1 MTGSSRRLIPL
12 NRLFEP
18 LRQITNLRCESVFR
32 NILPECN
39 DGIGELVEVIV
50 SHGEVGIIRW
60 KTQQRFGEIITLQEL
75 RGISLQFLERNALAV
90 LIRLTLLPRA
100 LSGIHHAGRSFRQGR
115 WGRAPRAASTSDR
128 RVRSNGPA
136 RTHCAARDG
145 ARRCRAGPPR
155 SGAMSS
161 RCRARRRNIRTGS
174 AAGGGAA
181 F

>member
-90 LIRLTLLPRA
+90 LIRLTASAARTVWHSPR
-100 LSGIHHAGRSFRQGR
+100 
-115 WGRAPRAASTSDR
+115 RAFI
-128 RVRSNGPA
+128 PA
-136 RTHCAARDG
+136 RPMG
-145 ARRCRAGPPR
+145 ASA
-155 SGAMSS
+155 
-161 RCRARRRNIRTGS
+161 TGS
-174 AAGGGAA
+174 LN